1 MHRGHD
7 MRDAVVSSSP
17 QFTLRFLSVPFD
29 RFITVFFSS
38 PPRSFTHGDAQKK
51 GQKKDIKYVNTQ
63 TNEMNKN
70 NYVLLLCYTA
80 WSAWLQ

>member
-29 RFITVFFSS
+29 RFIKVFFSS
-38 PPRSFTHGDAQKK
+38 PPRPFTQGDAQKK
-51 GQKKDIKYVNTQ
+51 GQKNIKYVNTQ

-70 NYVLLLCYTA
+70 DYVLLLCYIG
-80 WSAWLQ
+80 WPAWLQ